1 MRLSGIVLLAS
12 ALVLAACSSS
22 MPRKGTQLQSS
33 TVDASVQL
41 QPGKKVLVVFR
52 DSDAAKRREVEGDM
66 AAKVPNAVLGVD
78 ILPERA
84 QLKET
89 EATRSRLQAA
99 GIDYVLVLHFDG
111 FSPQIEYRA
120 ASVSQQQA
128 DPGLYRYLDF
138 GTQAAYTGESVKQ
151 RRSVIAQADTSL
163 YEVASGKRVW
173 SAKSQT
179 FNPQSR
185 AEAVSQV
192 IDANAAGLR
201 KAGLIP

>member
-22 MPRKGTQLQSS
+22 TPRKGTQLQSS
-33 TVDASVQL
+33 TSDSSVQL

-52 DSDAAKRREVEGDM
+52 DSDAAKRREVESDM

-84 QLKET
+84 MLAET
-89 EATRSRLQAA
+89 EATRARLQQA

-111 FSPQIEYRA
+111 FSPQVEYRA
-120 ASVSQQQA
+120 ASISQQQA
-128 DPGLYRYLDF
+128 DSGLYKFLDF
-138 GTQAAYTGESVKQ
+138 GTQASYSAESVKQ
-151 RRSVIAQADTSL
+151 RSSVVAQADTRL
-163 YEVASGKRVW
+163 YDVATGKQVW
-173 SAKSQT
+173 SAKSNT

-192 IDANAAGLR
+192 IEANAAGLR